1 MSAEQKE
8 KDLKIKRRTAKA
20 KLTRL
25 LNALQKLLDSNRNL
39 DEVTESLQ
47 NLELAY
53 KDLEEKHEAYCEI
66 IEDDEQFLKEGTW
79 LEECQ
84 SSFMDMQIK
93 VKDCIKAKAS
103 EASERA
109 ETPPAVNVSSNVAS
123 PERPDESDSPQVES
137 AFRVQVERPKL
148 PRFGGDVRVYSTFK
162 SDFHHLIDR
171 YSKRDAMTILR
182 TALHGKPLE
191 LIRGIGNDYDEAW
204 ALLDSIYGDPRLVA
218 DVIVDEMERFP
229 PLKEGDDARFCDLV
243 HIVMRSYNTLKEVGR
258 TGDMDNSHML
268 ALVERK
274 MTSNDR
280 KVWFRYLQRD
290 RQEAT
295 FEALRTWMSGEMK
308 MRLRASAPL
317 RDARSS
323 TQQKDKR
330 SSASVSHIAEEDKS
344 GKQADYK
351 CWICK
356 SSDHWVDQ
364 CKKLLSK
371 SQPERFQMMKDNH
384 ACYSCL
390 KRAGRDHNMKTCKRR
405 KRCTEKLNGEQCT
418 SFHHPLLHK
427 ETAREI
433 VASVSGKTALLP
445 VVTVTMMGFKD
456 QSYSANC
463 LLDSGAQISLVRRS
477 VAENLGLKGK
487 PISINITK
495 VGCVTE
501 EVQTKIYRLRLRSL
515 DDNRVYRVS
524 AVGLDSINDDIVQVQ
539 TDGLCKTF
547 NLGQNCLHRSSGS
560 IDVLVGIDHAK
571 LHTGE
576 TRQKGNLVA
585 RHTPLG
591 WVVFGADPDHQ
602 AAKNTVLNVMVTDAV
617 DLKDFWTTESMGVC
631 HGPSQ
636 YQQDGLSRQEM
647 DESKLISDSCQKVG
661 KQWLVPYPWQKEPDL
676 LPDNKAQAERMLY
689 ATERKLAKNPNH
701 ADAYDRQIQEMV
713 EMKFARKLSKDEVR
727 LYEGPVHYI
736 AHHAVVRPEKQS
748 TPIRIVFNSSASYQG
763 HSLNDYWMKGPD
775 LLNRLFGVLMRF
787 REHEVALCAD
797 ISKMYHRVMIPE
809 RDQHVHRFLWRNL
822 NQDKQPDVYIM
833 RVVTFGDK
841 PSPAMAQTALRK
853 TAEEGAKMY
862 PKAASTIMHD
872 TYMDDICASVPTV
885 TEAEELSRSIDKVL
899 ADGGFKVKGWRSNK
913 EFSRGHDGNAEK
925 PRLLKTITDEKVLG
939 VVWENDSDTF
949 SYKVKLNEDAI
960 QAIKM
965 TKRSILSQV
974 ARIFDPIGFATPI
987 VIRAKIGLQRLWEE
1001 GLNWDD
1007 ELPEES
1013 QTEWRKLFREME
1025 KLTNVRFQRCL
1036 TPTNAR
1042 GKPTLCIFCD
1052 ASMEAFGACAYLRW
1066 EVDEARYEV
1075 RFVTAKSRVAP
1086 LKQLT
1091 IPRLEL
1097 QAAVLASRLY
1107 TTIRTE
1113 MSLDLADVIFMTDS
1127 MITLSWVKSKARSY
1141 KMFVAVRV
1149 GEIQTATDPS
1159 KWRHI
1164 PGELNVAD
1172 DLSRG
1177 LDADQLTAR
1186 WQHGPDFLREP
1197 MSDWPEE
1204 GKAEEKMPEM
1214 EKEMRKEQS
1223 VLNIT
1228 QLPDEDVIDC
1238 AKFSSWRKLIRVT
1251 SYVLRFLRKLKA
1263 KCKRETDESE
1273 KDTDCTL
1280 TPDDLQKGEN
1290 FLIEKA
1296 QQSLKARV
1304 DKGELKTLSP
1314 YTDETGIIRV
1324 GGRVDKAEMSFEMK
1338 HPVLLPYE
1346 HWISTL
1352 ITRHFHES
1360 GHNGVAV
1367 TTAKARRRYWIL
1379 KGHNLAKTVK
1389 FRCTVCRAFDH
1400 KTETQEMADLPTERL
1415 SPHTPPFHYTA
1426 CDYFGPFQVRV
1437 GRNKTAKNYG
1447 VLFTC
1452 LNSRAVHLELATD
1465 CSTMEF
1471 LQVLRRFFAI
1481 RGQPGKILSD
1491 NGTQFIG
1498 AQREL
1503 RDMVRGW
1510 SKEELRE
1517 FCAEKGTEWTFTTPA
1532 APHQNGSAESLVKS
1546 CKYAL
1551 KRAIGEQILTPFELY
1566 TCLLEV
1572 ANLVNQRPIGRIPTD
1587 PDDGNYLCP
1596 NDMLLG
1602 RASSDVAQGPF
1613 RETRNPRHR
1622 VEFIQRI
1629 VDTFWHRWTRDVL
1642 PLLAPRQK
1650 WHVDRRNVRVDD
1662 VAMMADANAVR
1673 GKWTIARVIQ
1683 VYPGPDG
1690 KVRNV
1695 KVKMPTAEYRRLV
1708 TKIAV
1713 IYPAEGYDE

>member
-171 YSKRDAMTILR
+171 YSKRDAMAILR

-295 FEALRTWMSGEMK
+295 FEALRSWMSGEMK

-524 AVGLDSINDDIVQVQ
+524 AVGLDSINDEIVQVQ

-661 KQWLVPYPWQKEPDL
+661 KQWLVPYPWQKD
-676 LPDNKAQAERMLY
+676 
-689 ATERKLAKNPNH
+689 
-701 ADAYDRQIQEMV
+701 
-713 EMKFARKLSKDEVR
+713 
-727 LYEGPVHYI
+727 
-736 AHHAVVRPEKQS
+736 
-748 TPIRIVFNSSASYQG
+748 
-763 HSLNDYWMKGPD
+763 
-775 LLNRLFGVLMRF
+775 
-787 REHEVALCAD
+787 
-797 ISKMYHRVMIPE
+797 
-809 RDQHVHRFLWRNL
+809 
-822 NQDKQPDVYIM
+822 
-833 RVVTFGDK
+833 
-841 PSPAMAQTALRK
+841 
-853 TAEEGAKMY
+853 
-862 PKAASTIMHD
+862 
-872 TYMDDICASVPTV
+872 
-885 TEAEELSRSIDKVL
+885 
-899 ADGGFKVKGWRSNK
+899 
-913 EFSRGHDGNAEK
+913 
-925 PRLLKTITDEKVLG
+925 
-939 VVWENDSDTF
+939 
-949 SYKVKLNEDAI
+949 
-960 QAIKM
+960 
-965 TKRSILSQV
+965 
-974 ARIFDPIGFATPI
+974 
-987 VIRAKIGLQRLWEE
+987 
-1001 GLNWDD
+1001 
-1007 ELPEES
+1007 
-1013 QTEWRKLFREME
+1013 
-1025 KLTNVRFQRCL
+1025 
-1036 TPTNAR
+1036 
-1042 GKPTLCIFCD
+1042 
-1052 ASMEAFGACAYLRW
+1052 
-1066 EVDEARYEV
+1066 
-1075 RFVTAKSRVAP
+1075 
-1086 LKQLT
+1086 
-1091 IPRLEL
+1091 
-1097 QAAVLASRLY
+1097 
-1107 TTIRTE
+1107 
-1113 MSLDLADVIFMTDS
+1113 
-1127 MITLSWVKSKARSY
+1127 
-1141 KMFVAVRV
+1141 
-1149 GEIQTATDPS
+1149 

-1197 MSDWPEE
+1197 MSEWPEE

-1324 GGRVDKAEMSFEMK
+1324 GGRVGKAEMSFEMK

-1426 CDYFGPFQVRV
+1426 CDYFGPF
-1437 GRNKTAKNYG
+1437 
-1447 VLFTC
+1447 
-1452 LNSRAVHLELATD
+1452 
-1465 CSTMEF
+1465 
-1471 LQVLRRFFAI
+1471 
-1481 RGQPGKILSD
+1481 
-1491 NGTQFIG
+1491 
-1498 AQREL
+1498 
-1503 RDMVRGW
+1503 
-1510 SKEELRE
+1510 
-1517 FCAEKGTEWTFTTPA
+1517 
-1532 APHQNGSAESLVKS
+1532 
-1546 CKYAL
+1546 
-1551 KRAIGEQILTPFELY
+1551 
-1566 TCLLEV
+1566 
-1572 ANLVNQRPIGRIPTD
+1572 QRPIGRIPTD

-1695 KVKMPTAEYRRLV
+1695 KVKTPTAEYRRPV

>member
-47 NLELAY
+47 SLELAY

-84 SSFMDMQIK
+84 SNFMDMQIK
-93 VKDCIKAKAS
+93 AKDCIKAKAS

-109 ETPPAVNVSSNVAS
+109 ETQPAVNDSSNVAS
-123 PERPDESDSPQVES
+123 PERPDESNSPQVES

-148 PRFGGDVRVYSTFK
+148 PHFSGDVRVYSTFK

-171 YSKRDAMTILR
+171 YSKRDAMAILR

-344 GKQADYK
+344 GKQADHK

-427 ETAREI
+427 EIAREI

-445 VVTVTMMGFKD
+445 VVTVTMMGSKD

-539 TDGLCKTF
+539 TDDLCKTF

-602 AAKNTVLNVMVTDAV
+602 AAKSTVLNVMVTDAV

-631 HGPSQ
+631 HSPSQ
-636 YQQDGLSRQEM
+636 YQPDGLSRQEM
-647 DESKLISDSCQKVG
+647 DEKV
-661 KQWLVPYPWQKEPDL
+661 
-676 LPDNKAQAERMLY
+676 
-689 ATERKLAKNPNH
+689 
-701 ADAYDRQIQEMV
+701 
-713 EMKFARKLSKDEVR
+713 
-727 LYEGPVHYI
+727 
-736 AHHAVVRPEKQS
+736 
-748 TPIRIVFNSSASYQG
+748 
-763 HSLNDYWMKGPD
+763 
-775 LLNRLFGVLMRF
+775 
-787 REHEVALCAD
+787 
-797 ISKMYHRVMIPE
+797 
-809 RDQHVHRFLWRNL
+809 
-822 NQDKQPDVYIM
+822 
-833 RVVTFGDK
+833 
-841 PSPAMAQTALRK
+841 
-853 TAEEGAKMY
+853 
-862 PKAASTIMHD
+862 
-872 TYMDDICASVPTV
+872 
-885 TEAEELSRSIDKVL
+885 
-899 ADGGFKVKGWRSNK
+899 
-913 EFSRGHDGNAEK
+913 
-925 PRLLKTITDEKVLG
+925 
-939 VVWENDSDTF
+939 
-949 SYKVKLNEDAI
+949 
-960 QAIKM
+960 
-965 TKRSILSQV
+965 
-974 ARIFDPIGFATPI
+974 
-987 VIRAKIGLQRLWEE
+987 
-1001 GLNWDD
+1001 
-1007 ELPEES
+1007 
-1013 QTEWRKLFREME
+1013 
-1025 KLTNVRFQRCL
+1025 
-1036 TPTNAR
+1036 
-1042 GKPTLCIFCD
+1042 
-1052 ASMEAFGACAYLRW
+1052 
-1066 EVDEARYEV
+1066 
-1075 RFVTAKSRVAP
+1075 
-1086 LKQLT
+1086 
-1091 IPRLEL
+1091 
-1097 QAAVLASRLY
+1097 
-1107 TTIRTE
+1107 
-1113 MSLDLADVIFMTDS
+1113 
-1127 MITLSWVKSKARSY
+1127 
-1141 KMFVAVRV
+1141 
-1149 GEIQTATDPS
+1149 
-1159 KWRHI
+1159 
-1164 PGELNVAD
+1164 NVAD

-1214 EKEMRKEQS
+1214 EKEMRKDQS

-1228 QLPDEDVIDC
+1228 QPPDEDVIDC

-1263 KCKRETDESE
+1263 KCKGETDESE

-1290 FLIEKA
+1290 FLIQKA

-1304 DKGELKTLSP
+1304 VKGELKALSP

-1324 GGRVDKAEMSFEMK
+1324 GGRVDKAEMSFEMR
-1338 HPVLLPYE
+1338 HPVLLPYG

-1367 TTAKARRRYWIL
+1367 TTAKARRRFWIL

-1426 CDYFGPFQVRV
+1426 CDYF
-1437 GRNKTAKNYG
+1437 

-1498 AQREL
+1498 AQQ
-1503 RDMVRGW
+1503 
-1510 SKEELRE
+1510 KLRE

-1572 ANLVNQRPIGRIPTD
+1572 ANLVNQRPIGRIPTE

-1695 KVKMPTAEYRRLV
+1695 KVKTPTAEYRRPV

-1713 IYPAEGYDE
+1713 IYPAEGDDE